1 MSDELKTALTAFV
14 QQIIAAAK
22 DGASWTAEQSPMVV
36 QEWLRWQIVSGF
48 TIAAVTTVM
57 TAICLRVAWKIHRWV
72 QDEKSDPYNDDNM
85 LAYIPAAALVI
96 ICVVTWFEA
105 TAPALMSAT
114 KALIAPRVVV
124 LERFMELLK

>member
-22 DGASWTAEQSPMVV
+22 DGASWTAEQAPMVV
-36 QEWLRWQIVSGF
+36 QEWLRWQVVSGF
-48 TIAAVTTVM
+48 ALAAVTTVM
-57 TAICLRVAWKIHRWV
+57 TGICLRVAWKIHRWV
-72 QDEKSDPYNDDNM
+72 HDCERQPYDDLG
-85 LAYIPAAALVI
+85 LAYIPAGVLVFLGVTAWFTTAL
-96 ICVVTWFEA
+96 
-105 TAPALMSAT
+105 PALMDAT

>member
-22 DGASWTAEQSPMVV
+22 DGASWTAEQAPMVV
-36 QEWLRWQIVSGF
+36 QEWLRWQVVSGF
-48 TIAAVTTVM
+48 ALAAVTTVL
-57 TAICLRVAWKIHRWV
+57 TGICLRVAWKIHCWV
-72 QDEKSDPYNDDNM
+72 QGKRQPYDDRE
-85 LAYIPAAALVI
+85 LAYIPAGVLVLLGVAAWFTAAL
-96 ICVVTWFEA
+96 
-105 TAPALMSAT
+105 PALMDAT